1 MQNLRNVYSNVNC
14 HLQIRKPDWS
24 NENRKV
30 AVIQFRLRKKRGQC
44 KGHSKAEKVKI
55 L

>member
-1 MQNLRNVYSNVNC
+1 MQNLWNVYSNVNF

-30 AVIQFRLRKKRGQC
+30 AVIQFRLRKREVNVKDIL
-44 KGHSKAEKVKI
+44 KLKKSKFW
-55 L
+55 